1 MFSIKNWEDYNLTKK
16 RKVLIVFVNMIED
29 MGDNKKLSP
38 LVTDLFLWDRK
49 SNISPVFIS
58 QSYLKVLKT
67 IKLNAT
73 HYFIMKIT
81 NNSELEQIAS
91 NHSSDIEFKDFM
103 KLYKDYTKESI
114 LFFVNNATLPLDD
127 PLRFR
132 KSLL

>member
-67 IKLNAT
+67 IRLNAT